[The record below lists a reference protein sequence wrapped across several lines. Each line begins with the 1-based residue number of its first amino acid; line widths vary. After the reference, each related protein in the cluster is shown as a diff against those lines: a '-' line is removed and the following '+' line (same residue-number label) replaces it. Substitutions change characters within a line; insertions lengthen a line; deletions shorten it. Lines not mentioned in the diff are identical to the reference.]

1 MDVHS
6 HLQHLQDALAHHL
19 RPQQQRQDRKPTK
32 QTLSAHTWELVCTKR
47 HWRKALADH
56 VKLQSRTILEGC
68 FAAWWHQ
75 RHDLGHSYGELV
87 ALQDKLIA
95 QALAQFRHY
104 GLLVTKAMR
113 ADDRAFFAGLLQD
126 GAEFLEPG
134 QVKQLWAVVRR
145 SLPRFRYYKIGYSPY
160 KLAHLEEQSAR
171 HFEELEIGLP
181 MPAKALLDKCVQ
193 DQVEAARRDLPSQVA
208 LSSIP
213 SLPEVEDA
221 LRATQADRA
230 TGFDAVPSSVYH
242 KHAAFLG
249 RYFYQLILKMFIW
262 GTEPLQGKGG
272 FLKMI
277 PKRLGA
283 VEAKHLRG
291 ILLLPTLAKRVHAIA
306 RTRLMAQ
313 ASRHRDPAQLGGY
326 AGQQVAFGAQTLRA
340 LTNIFSA
347 RGMSS
352 AVLYVDL
359 ATAFHHL
366 IRQLVTGVT
375 AHDDWQC
382 VLDTL
387 YTAGTPLEASQ
398 AGAKLVS
405 VLDRLNIDPILGRLL
420 KDIHASTWYTLTGG
434 DLVKT
439 MRGTRPGSPLA
450 DAVFHLLMTEIAS
463 ELRQW
468 LTRNPYLQEAFQ
480 SMGLDPVFIIWSDDF
495 AIPIATP
502 TADALVEGVIELTK
516 HIHGLFAARGFT
528 VNFEAGKTSAVLT
541 FVGPKAPK
549 MRKAHLLTAKPG
561 VEIELSEGRQIWLHF
576 SMKYK
581 HLGTFFSSSHSFEPE
596 LCQRIGTAKS
606 TFQQLYRP
614 VIGNRHY
621 PLQLR
626 LRFFKALVCSKLFFG
641 LGAWTTPTLQQLGRL
656 RTAFNGML
664 RKICRTRAD
673 EQISNGQLLQFT
685 QSLDVRIR
693 LAADRLLYAKKLFQV
708 GPSAG
713 ALGTSILW
721 RSSLALWTP
730 S

>member
-1 MDVHS
+1 
-6 HLQHLQDALAHHL
+6 
-19 RPQQQRQDRKPTK
+19 
-32 QTLSAHTWELVCTKR
+32 
-47 HWRKALADH
+47 
-56 VKLQSRTILEGC
+56 
-68 FAAWWHQ
+68 
-75 RHDLGHSYGELV
+75 
-87 ALQDKLIA
+87 
-95 QALAQFRHY
+95 
-104 GLLVTKAMR
+104 
-113 ADDRAFFAGLLQD
+113 
-126 GAEFLEPG
+126 
-134 QVKQLWAVVRR
+134 
-145 SLPRFRYYKIGYSPY
+145 
-160 KLAHLEEQSAR
+160 
-171 HFEELEIGLP
+171 
-181 MPAKALLDKCVQ
+181 
-193 DQVEAARRDLPSQVA
+193 
-208 LSSIP
+208 
-213 SLPEVEDA
+213 
-221 LRATQADRA
+221 
-230 TGFDAVPSSVYH
+230 
-242 KHAAFLG
+242 
-249 RYFYQLILKMFIW
+249 
-262 GTEPLQGKGG
+262 
-272 FLKMI
+272 
-277 PKRLGA
+277 
-283 VEAKHLRG
+283 
-291 ILLLPTLAKRVHAIA
+291 
-306 RTRLMAQ
+306 
-313 ASRHRDPAQLGGY
+313 
-326 AGQQVAFGAQTLRA
+326 
-340 LTNIFSA
+340 
-347 RGMSS
+347 
-352 AVLYVDL
+352 
-359 ATAFHHL
+359 
-366 IRQLVTGVT
+366 
-375 AHDDWQC
+375 
-382 VLDTL
+382 
-387 YTAGTPLEASQ
+387 
-398 AGAKLVS
+398 
-405 VLDRLNIDPILGRLL
+405 
-420 KDIHASTWYTLTGG
+420 
-434 DLVKT
+434 
-439 MRGTRPGSPLA
+439 
-450 DAVFHLLMTEIAS
+450 MTEIAS

-561 VEIELSEGRQIWLHF
+561 VEIELSEGCQIWLHF

-614 VIGNRHY
+614 VLGNRHY

-693 LAADRLLYAKKLFQV
+693 LAADRLLYAKKLFQG